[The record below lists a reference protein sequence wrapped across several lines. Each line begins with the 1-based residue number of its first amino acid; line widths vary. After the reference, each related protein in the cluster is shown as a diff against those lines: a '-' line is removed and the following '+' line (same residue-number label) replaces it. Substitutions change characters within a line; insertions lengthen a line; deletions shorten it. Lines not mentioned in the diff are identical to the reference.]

1 MIKLF
6 IRRPV
11 FTTMLVMLLV
21 VFGVTSYPS
30 LGIDLY
36 PDIDFPIVTVRI
48 TYTGA
53 SPEEM
58 EGLITKPVEDAV
70 SSVSGIKT
78 LSSTSRE
85 GISETIIEFEL
96 GTNAKMAANDVREK
110 VAGVR
115 RRLPDEIDEPV
126 VQRYDI
132 TAQSIMTYS
141 LASETRERGE
151 IRKIAE
157 NVVKDELQRIEG
169 VAEVN
174 VYGSGNREIHVYV
187 DPVKLEAYNV
197 PLQSLYEII
206 NSSNYNTPGGRVKSN
221 GNEITV
227 RTLGKYKS
235 VEDIGKIVVSL
246 QQGRVIRLSD
256 VATVVDGWAEERVHA
271 RTLGIPSVLVSI
283 QKQSG
288 TNTVNVSERV
298 KKEIERL
305 QQILPADVKVSIVR
319 DSSVYIRDNVD
330 DVNMSLIF
338 GSLLA
343 VLITYLF
350 IRDWRATVIAGIS
363 IPTSIIATFF
373 LMKVQG
379 FTLNNMSLL
388 ALSLAVGI
396 LIDDAIV
403 IVENIVRHIEEG
415 STPLEAAGNGTNE
428 IALAVFAA
436 TLSLLAVF
444 VPVGSMGEIIG
455 QFFKQFGLT
464 VAFAIAFSMFVAF
477 TMVPTM
483 SAYWLKPIDRTSVPT
498 NRFARG
504 VKVVL
509 DKWQYWFEV
518 MSKGYVDLLRWCLK
532 RPKQILTISALTL
545 LINLMLVPFI
555 GFEFQPTYDSG
566 EFSIALSAPA
576 GTSIDKMKELVAPIE
591 KEVLAI
597 PELQSA
603 FLMLGS
609 GRMPPYKA
617 SMGIKLTPSTER
629 RRTMTQIT
637 DELRTKVRNSTGLKI
652 GIQISQMSG
661 RGDARPLQV
670 ALRGPDLTVLTG
682 YVQTLAEQMKQ
693 IPGTADVDYSSEQYE
708 PEIIVRLDPVRAG
721 EVGMEP
727 TSAGKMI
734 QLAFLGLDT
743 KNQYTAG
750 DKDYLIKVRMPE
762 YLRRDINDVANM
774 RISSKTGVFVR
785 LGDVADVTLSSGPTQ
800 IDREDRQRQIIVYSN
815 AVGVSV
821 GDLVQKVQAMI
832 PGLNMPLGYS
842 QKFVGQAKMMAESF
856 SEISKALGLAV
867 ILIYMVLAAQ
877 FESYIHPL
885 TIMLSLPFAFIGA
898 LLGLLMGGHT
908 INTMSLIGIILLMGL
923 VTKTSILL
931 VDHTI
936 QLREEGVPIVEALIQ
951 SGSVRLR
958 PILMTTLS
966 TILGMLPL
974 ALGIGAGAELRQSM
988 AVAVVGGLITSS
1000 LLTLVVVPLAYYM
1013 IDRFQV
1019 GMRNKK
1025 MTKIHAE

>member
-842 QKFVGQAKMMAESF
+842 HKFVGQAKMMAESF

>member
-21 VFGVTSYPS
+21 VFGVTAYPT

-36 PDIDFPIVTVRI
+36 PDVDFPIVTVRI

-85 GISETIIEFEL
+85 GISETAIEFEL
-96 GTNAKMAANDVREK
+96 GTNAKLAANDVREK

-126 VQRYDI
+126 VQRFDI
-132 TAQSIMTYS
+132 SAQSIMTFS
-141 LASETRERGE
+141 LASDTRERGE

-157 NVVKDELQRIEG
+157 DVVKDELQRIDG

-174 VYGSGNREIHVYV
+174 IYGAGNREIYVYV
-187 DPVKLEAYNV
+187 EPTKLEAYNV
-197 PLQSLYEII
+197 TFQAVYDTV
-206 NSSNYNTPGGRVKSN
+206 NSHNYNTPGGRVKSN
-221 GNEITV
+221 GNEMTI
-227 RTLGKYKS
+227 RTIGKYKS
-235 VEDIGKIVVSL
+235 VEDMGKIVVSL
-246 QQGRVIRLSD
+246 QQGRVVRLAD
-256 VATVVDGWAEERVHA
+256 VAKIVDGWAEERVYA
-271 RTLGIPSVLVSI
+271 RTSGTPSVLVSV

-288 TNTVNVSERV
+288 TNTVNVAERV
-298 KKEIERL
+298 KKEMERL
-305 QQILPADVKVSIVR
+305 QSILPADVKVSIVR

-330 DVNMSLIF
+330 DVMS
-338 GSLLA
+338 SLLFGGFLA
-343 VLITYLF
+343 ILITFLF

-373 LMKVQG
+373 LMKAMG

-403 IVENIVRHIEEG
+403 VVENIVRHIQEG
-415 STPLEAAGNGTNE
+415 STPLEAAGNGTGE

-477 TMVPTM
+477 SMVPTM
-483 SAYWLKPIDRTSVPT
+483 SAYWLRPMDYKAIPT

-504 VKVVL
+504 VKAVL
-509 DKWQYWFEV
+509 DWWENGFEV
-518 MSKGYVDLLRWCLK
+518 MSKAYVELLRWALN
-532 RPKQILTISALTL
+532 RPKKILALSFLTL
-545 LINLMLVPFI
+545 VINLMLVPFI

-566 EFSIALSAPA
+566 EFSIGISAPA
-576 GTSIDKMKELVAPIE
+576 GTSIDRMKELVAPVE
-591 KEVLAI
+591 KEILAI
-597 PELQSA
+597 PELESA
-603 FLMLGS
+603 YLILGS
-609 GRMPPYKA
+609 GRQPPYKA

-629 RRTMTQIT
+629 SRSMTKIT
-637 DELRTKVRNSTGLKI
+637 DELRAKLRNYTALKLSV
-652 GIQISQMSG
+652 QIAQMSG
-661 RGDARPLQV
+661 RGDVRPLQI
-670 ALRGPDLTVLTG
+670 ALRGPDLTTLTG
-682 YVQTLAEQMKQ
+682 YAQNLADQMKQ

-708 PEIIVRLDPVRAG
+708 PEVIVKLDPVRAG
-721 EVGMEP
+721 EVGMDP
-727 TSAGKMI
+727 TTAGKVI
-734 QLAFLGLDT
+734 QMAFLGLAT
-743 KNQYTAG
+743 SNQYTAG
-750 DKDYLIKVRMPE
+750 DKDYVIRVQMPE
-762 YLRRDINDVANM
+762 NLRRDINDVSNM

-785 LGDVADVTLSSGPTQ
+785 LGDVADVSLSSGPTQ

-821 GDLVQKVQAMI
+821 GDLVQKVTTLI
-832 PGLNMPLGYS
+832 PSLNMPLGYS
-842 QKFVGQAKMMAESF
+842 HKFVGQAKMMADSF
-856 SEISKALGLAV
+856 KVIGQAMIMAV

-885 TIMLSLPFAFIGA
+885 TIMLSLPFALIGA
-898 LLGLLMGGHT
+898 LLGLLIGGHT

-931 VDHTI
+931 VDYTI
-936 QLREEGVPIVEALIQ
+936 QLREEGVPIVEALIR

-958 PILMTTLS
+958 PILMTTIS

-974 ALGIGAGAELRQSM
+974 ALGIGAGAELRASM

-1000 LLTLVVVPLAYYM
+1000 LLTMVVVPLAYFM
-1013 IDRFQV
+1013 IDRFQI
-1019 GMRNKK
+1019 GLRNKK
-1025 MTKIHAE
+1025 MSKIHAE

>member
-132 TAQSIMTYS
+132 SAQSIMTYS

-842 QKFVGQAKMMAESF
+842 HKFVGQAKMMAESF

>member
-11 FTTMLVMLLV
+11 FTTMVVMLLV
-21 VFGVTSYPS
+21 VFGVSAYPS

-36 PDIDFPIVTVRI
+36 PDIEFPIVNVTI

-53 SPEEM
+53 SPEEI

-78 LSSTSRE
+78 LSSVSRE
-85 GISETIIEFEL
+85 GISMTTIEFEL
-96 GTNAKMAANDVREK
+96 GTNAKLAANDVREK

-126 VQRYDI
+126 TQRFDI
-132 TAQSIMTYS
+132 TAQSIMTFS
-141 LASETRERGE
+141 LASDTRERGE

-157 NVVKDELQRIEG
+157 NVVKDELQRIDG

-174 VYGSGNREIHVYV
+174 VYGSGNREIYVYV
-187 DPVKLEAYNV
+187 EPAKLEAYNV
-197 PLQSLYEII
+197 SFQSVYDIV
-206 NSSNYNTPGGRVKSN
+206 NSYNYNTPGGRVKAN
-221 GNEITV
+221 GNEMTI
-227 RTLGKYKS
+227 RTIGKFTS

-256 VATVVDGWAEERVHA
+256 VAKIVDGWAEERVYA
-271 RTLGIPSVLVSI
+271 RTQGTPSVLVSV

-288 TNTVNVSERV
+288 TNTVNVAERV
-298 KKEIERL
+298 KQEMERL
-305 QQILPADVKVSIVR
+305 KGILPADVKVSIVR

-330 DVNMSLIF
+330 DVMS
-338 GSLLA
+338 SLLLGGFLA
-343 VLITYLF
+343 VLITFLF
-350 IRDWRATVIAGIS
+350 LRDWRATVIAGIS
-363 IPTSIIATFF
+363 IPTSIVATFF
-373 LMKVQG
+373 LMKAMG

-403 IVENIVRHIEEG
+403 VVENIVRHIQEG
-415 STPLEAAGNGTNE
+415 ATPLEAAGSGTSE

-483 SAYWLKPIDRTSVPT
+483 SAYWLRPVDYKAIPT
-498 NRFARG
+498 NRFGRG

-509 DKWQYWFEV
+509 DRWEYWFEAL
-518 MSKGYVDLLRWCLK
+518 SKSYVALLRWALK
-532 RPKQILTISALTL
+532 RPKKILALAFLTL
-545 LINLMLVPFI
+545 LVNLMLVPFI

-566 EFSIALSAPA
+566 EFSIGISAPA
-576 GTSIDKMKELVAPIE
+576 GTSIDKMKELVEPVE
-591 KEVLAI
+591 KEVMAI
-597 PELQSA
+597 PELESA
-603 FLMLGS
+603 FLILGS
-609 GRMPPYKA
+609 GRQPPYKA
-617 SMGIKLTPSTER
+617 SMGIKLTPSSNR
-629 RRTMTQIT
+629 SRSMTKIT
-637 DELRTKVRNSTGLKI
+637 DELRAKLRNNKALKLSV
-652 GIQISQMSG
+652 QIAQISG
-661 RGDARPLQV
+661 RGDVRPLQI
-670 ALRGPDLTVLTG
+670 ALRGPDLTILTG
-682 YVQTLAEQMKQ
+682 YAQSLADQMKL

-708 PEIIVRLDPVRAG
+708 PEVIVKFDPVRAG
-721 EVGMEP
+721 EVGLEP
-727 TSAGKMI
+727 TSAGTVI
-734 QLAFLGLDT
+734 QMAFLGLAT

-750 DKDYLIKVRMPE
+750 DKDYIIRVQMPE
-762 YLRRDINDVANM
+762 HLRRDINDVANM

-785 LGDVADVTLSSGPTQ
+785 LGDVADVSLSSGPTQ

-821 GDLVQKVQAMI
+821 GDLVQKVTALI

-842 QKFVGQAKMMAESF
+842 HKFVGQAKLMAESF
-856 SEISKALGLAV
+856 GVIAQALLMAI

-885 TIMLSLPFAFIGA
+885 TIMLSLPFAMIGA
-898 LLGLLMGGHT
+898 LLGLLIGGHT
-908 INTMSLIGIILLMGL
+908 INIMSLIGVILLMGL

-931 VDHTI
+931 VDYTI
-936 QLREEGVPIVEALIQ
+936 QLREEGVPIIDALIR

-958 PILMTTLS
+958 PILMTTIS

-974 ALGIGAGAELRQSM
+974 ALGIGAGAELRASM

-1000 LLTLVVVPLAYYM
+1000 LLTLVVVPLAYYL
-1013 IDRFQV
+1013 IDRFQL
-1019 GMRNKK
+1019 GLRNKK
-1025 MTKIHAE
+1025 MSKIHAE

>member
-721 EVGMEP
+721 EVGGMLEVVLNRLAMFMERRQ
-727 TSAGKMI
+727 ALKR
-734 QLAFLGLDT
+734 
-743 KNQYTAG
+743 
-750 DKDYLIKVRMPE
+750 KVRG
-762 YLRRDINDVANM
+762 A
-774 RISSKTGVFVR
+774 
-785 LGDVADVTLSSGPTQ
+785 
-800 IDREDRQRQIIVYSN
+800 
-815 AVGVSV
+815 
-821 GDLVQKVQAMI
+821 
-832 PGLNMPLGYS
+832 
-842 QKFVGQAKMMAESF
+842 
-856 SEISKALGLAV
+856 
-867 ILIYMVLAAQ
+867 LIYPIAVVVIA
-877 FESYIHPL
+877 
-885 TIMLSLPFAFIGA
+885 T
-898 LLGLLMGGHT
+898 
-908 INTMSLIGIILLMGL
+908 GI
-923 VTKTSILL
+923 VSFLL
-931 VDHTI
+931 VKV
-936 QLREEGVPIVEALIQ
+936 VPVFAEIFADFGAKLPAPTTDLP
-951 SGSVRLR
+951 SKLR
-958 PILMTTLS
+958 PS
-966 TILGMLPL
+966 
-974 ALGIGAGAELRQSM
+974 
-988 AVAVVGGLITSS
+988 
-1000 LLTLVVVPLAYYM
+1000 
-1013 IDRFQV
+1013 
-1019 GMRNKK
+1019 
-1025 MTKIHAE
+1025 

>member
-197 PLQSLYEII
+197 PFQSLYEIV

-256 VATVVDGWAEERVHA
+256 VATVVDGWMEERVHA
-271 RTLGIPSVLVSI
+271 RTMGTPSVLVSI

-288 TNTVNVSERV
+288 TNTVNVAERA
-298 KKEIERL
+298 KKEMARL
-305 QQILPADVKVSIVR
+305 QQILPADVKISIVR

-330 DVNMSLIF
+330 DVNTSLIF

-350 IRDWRATVIAGIS
+350 IRDWRATVVAGIS

-498 NRFARG
+498 NPFGRG
-504 VKVVL
+504 VKLVL
-509 DKWQYWFEV
+509 DKWQHWFEV
-518 MSKGYVDLLRWCLK
+518 MSQGYVELLSWCLK
-532 RPKQILTISALTL
+532 RPKKILTLSALTL

-842 QKFVGQAKMMAESF
+842 HKFVGQAKMMAESF

>member
-576 GTSIDKMKELVAPIE
+576 GTSIDKMKELVAHIE

-617 SMGIKLTPSTER
+617 SMGIKLTPSTKR

-842 QKFVGQAKMMAESF
+842 HKFVGQAKMMAESF

>member
-21 VFGVTSYPS
+21 VFGITSYPS

-126 VQRYDI
+126 VQRFDI

-157 NVVKDELQRIEG
+157 NVVKDELQRLEG

-197 PLQSLYEII
+197 PFQSLYDIV

-235 VEDIGKIVVSL
+235 VEDIGKIVVSV
-246 QQGRVIRLSD
+246 QQGRVVRLAD
-256 VATVVDGWAEERVHA
+256 VATLVDGWAEERVFA
-271 RTLGIPSVLVSI
+271 RTMGVPSVLVSV

-288 TNTVNVSERV
+288 TNTVNVSEKV
-298 KKEIERL
+298 KKEMDRL
-305 QQILPADVKVSIVR
+305 QQLLPGDVKVSIVR

-330 DVNMSLIF
+330 DVNTSLIF

-343 VLITYLF
+343 VLITFLF
-350 IRDWRATVIAGIS
+350 IRDWRATVVAGIS
-363 IPTSIIATFF
+363 IPTSIVATFF

-403 IVENIVRHIEEG
+403 VVENIVRHIEEG
-415 STPLEAAGNGTNE
+415 STPMEAAGNGTNE

-444 VPVGSMGEIIG
+444 VPVGTMGEIIG

-464 VAFAIAFSMFVAF
+464 VAFAIGFSMFVAF

-483 SAYWLKPIDRTSVPT
+483 SAYWLKPVDHNAVPASWFG
-498 NRFARG
+498 RVIKA
-504 VKVVL
+504 VL
-509 DKWQYWFEV
+509 DKWEYWFEA
-518 MSKGYVDLLRWCLK
+518 MSRGYVDLLRWCLK
-532 RPKQILTISALTL
+532 RPKKILALSALTL
-545 LINLMLVPFI
+545 LINLMLTPYI

-576 GTSIDKMKELVAPIE
+576 GTSIDKMKELVAPVE
-591 KEVLAI
+591 QEVLAI
-597 PELQSA
+597 PELESA
-603 FLMLGS
+603 YLMLGS
-609 GRMPPYKA
+609 GRTPPYKA
-617 SMGIKLTPSTER
+617 SMGIKLVPSTER

-637 DELRTKVRNSTGLKI
+637 DELRTKVRNHTGLKI
-652 GIQISQMSG
+652 GIQIAQMSG
-661 RGDARPLQV
+661 RGDVRPLQV
-670 ALRGPDLTVLTG
+670 ALRGPDLMQLTG

-708 PEIIVRLDPVRAG
+708 PEIVVKLDPVRAG

-727 TSAGKMI
+727 TSAGKVI
-734 QLAFLGLDT
+734 QIAFLGLET

-750 DKDYLIKVRMPE
+750 DKDYLIRVRMPE
-762 YLRRDINDVANM
+762 HLRRDINDVANM
-774 RISSKTGVFVR
+774 RISTRTGAFVR

-821 GDLVQKVQAMI
+821 GELVTKVQELI

-842 QKFVGQAKMMAESF
+842 HKFVGQAKMMAESF
-856 SEISKALGLAV
+856 GEIGKALGLAV
-867 ILIYMVLAAQ
+867 VLIYMVLAAQ

-936 QLREEGVPIVEALIQ
+936 QLREEGVPIIEALIR

-1019 GMRNKK
+1019 GLRSKK

>member
-126 VQRYDI
+126 VPRYDI

-842 QKFVGQAKMMAESF
+842 HKFVGQAKMMAESF

>member
-483 SAYWLKPIDRTSVPT
+483 SAYWIKPIDRTSVPT

-518 MSKGYVDLLRWCLK
+518 MSKGYVNLLRWCLK

-842 QKFVGQAKMMAESF
+842 HKFVGQAKMMAESF

>member
-21 VFGVTSYPS
+21 VFGITSYPS

-126 VQRYDI
+126 VQRFDI

-157 NVVKDELQRIEG
+157 NVVKDELQRLEG

-197 PLQSLYEII
+197 PFQSLYDIV

-227 RTLGKYKS
+227 RTLGKYQS
-235 VEDIGKIVVSL
+235 VEDIGKIVVSV
-246 QQGRVIRLSD
+246 QQGRVVRLAD
-256 VATVVDGWAEERVHA
+256 VATLVDGWAEERVFA
-271 RTLGIPSVLVSI
+271 RTMGVPSVLVSV

-288 TNTVNVSERV
+288 TNTVNVSEKV
-298 KKEIERL
+298 KKEMDRL
-305 QQILPADVKVSIVR
+305 QQLLPGDVKVSIVR

-330 DVNMSLIF
+330 DVNTSLIF

-350 IRDWRATVIAGIS
+350 IRDWRATVVAGIS
-363 IPTSIIATFF
+363 IPTSIVATFF

-403 IVENIVRHIEEG
+403 VVENIVRHIEEG
-415 STPLEAAGNGTNE
+415 ATPMEAAGNGTNE

-444 VPVGSMGEIIG
+444 VPVGTMGEIIG

-483 SAYWLKPIDRTSVPT
+483 SAYWLKPIDRTTVPAS
-498 NRFARG
+498 RFGRAI
-504 VKVVL
+504 KAIL
-509 DKWQYWFEV
+509 DKWEHWFVV
-518 MSKGYVDLLRWCLK
+518 MSQGYVDLLHWCLK
-532 RPKQILTISALTL
+532 RPKKILVLSALTL
-545 LINLMLVPFI
+545 LINLTASLV
-555 GFEFQPTYDSG
+555 
-566 EFSIALSAPA
+566 
-576 GTSIDKMKELVAPIE
+576 
-591 KEVLAI
+591 
-597 PELQSA
+597 
-603 FLMLGS
+603 
-609 GRMPPYKA
+609 GR
-617 SMGIKLTPSTER
+617 KLR
-629 RRTMTQIT
+629 
-637 DELRTKVRNSTGLKI
+637 
-652 GIQISQMSG
+652 
-661 RGDARPLQV
+661 
-670 ALRGPDLTVLTG
+670 
-682 YVQTLAEQMKQ
+682 
-693 IPGTADVDYSSEQYE
+693 
-708 PEIIVRLDPVRAG
+708 
-721 EVGMEP
+721 
-727 TSAGKMI
+727 
-734 QLAFLGLDT
+734 
-743 KNQYTAG
+743 
-750 DKDYLIKVRMPE
+750 
-762 YLRRDINDVANM
+762 
-774 RISSKTGVFVR
+774 
-785 LGDVADVTLSSGPTQ
+785 
-800 IDREDRQRQIIVYSN
+800 
-815 AVGVSV
+815 
-821 GDLVQKVQAMI
+821 
-832 PGLNMPLGYS
+832 
-842 QKFVGQAKMMAESF
+842 
-856 SEISKALGLAV
+856 
-867 ILIYMVLAAQ
+867 
-877 FESYIHPL
+877 
-885 TIMLSLPFAFIGA
+885 
-898 LLGLLMGGHT
+898 
-908 INTMSLIGIILLMGL
+908 
-923 VTKTSILL
+923 
-931 VDHTI
+931 
-936 QLREEGVPIVEALIQ
+936 
-951 SGSVRLR
+951 
-958 PILMTTLS
+958 
-966 TILGMLPL
+966 
-974 ALGIGAGAELRQSM
+974 
-988 AVAVVGGLITSS
+988 
-1000 LLTLVVVPLAYYM
+1000 
-1013 IDRFQV
+1013 
-1019 GMRNKK
+1019 KK
-1025 MTKIHAE
+1025 

>member
-298 KKEIERL
+298 KKEIEPL

-842 QKFVGQAKMMAESF
+842 HKFVGQAKMMAESF

>member
-256 VATVVDGWAEERVHA
+256 VATVVDGWAEERVYA
-271 RTLGIPSVLVSI
+271 RTLGTPSVLVSI

-298 KKEIERL
+298 KAEMARL

-330 DVNMSLIF
+330 DVNTSLIF

-350 IRDWRATVIAGIS
+350 IRDWRATVVAGIS

-403 IVENIVRHIEEG
+403 VVENIVRHIEEG
-415 STPLEAAGNGTNE
+415 STPMEAAGNGTNE

-504 VKVVL
+504 VKLVL

-532 RPKQILTISALTL
+532 RPKQILTLSALTL

-842 QKFVGQAKMMAESF
+842 HKFVGQAKMMAESF

>member
-197 PLQSLYEII
+197 PLQSLYEIV

-842 QKFVGQAKMMAESF
+842 HKFVGQAKMMAESF

>member
-617 SMGIKLTPSTER
+617 SMGIKLTPSTKR

-842 QKFVGQAKMMAESF
+842 HKFVGQAKMMAESF

>member
-288 TNTVNVSERV
+288 TNTVNVSERA

-842 QKFVGQAKMMAESF
+842 HKFVGQAKMMAESF

>member
-1 MIKLF
+1 MIKMF

-197 PLQSLYEII
+197 PFQSLYEIV

-227 RTLGKYKS
+227 RTLGKYQS

-256 VATVVDGWAEERVHA
+256 VATVVDGWAEERVYA
-271 RTLGIPSVLVSI
+271 RTLGTPSVLVSI

-288 TNTVNVSERV
+288 TNTVNVAERV

-305 QQILPADVKVSIVR
+305 QQIMPADVKVSIVR

-330 DVNMSLIF
+330 DVNTSLIF

-350 IRDWRATVIAGIS
+350 IRDWRATIVAGIS

-403 IVENIVRHIEEG
+403 VVENIVRHIEEG
-415 STPLEAAGNGTNE
+415 STPMEAAGNGTNE

-498 NRFARG
+498 NAFGRG

-509 DKWQYWFEV
+509 DKWQHWFEV
-518 MSKGYVDLLRWCLK
+518 MSQGYVDLLRWCLK
-532 RPKQILTISALTL
+532 RPKQILTLSALTL

-566 EFSIALSAPA
+566 EFSIAIAAPA

-609 GRMPPYKA
+609 GRTPPYKA

-629 RRTMTQIT
+629 RRSMTQIT
-637 DELRTKVRNSTGLKI
+637 DELRAKVRNSTGLKI
-652 GIQISQMSG
+652 GIQIAQMSG
-661 RGDARPLQV
+661 RGDVRPLQV

-708 PEIIVRLDPVRAG
+708 PEIIVKLDPVRAG

-727 TSAGKMI
+727 TSAGKVI
-734 QLAFLGLDT
+734 QIAFLGLET

-750 DKDYLIKVRMPE
+750 DKDYLIRVRMPE
-762 YLRRDINDVANM
+762 HLRRDINDVANM
-774 RISSKTGVFVR
+774 RISTKTGVFVR

-821 GDLVQKVQAMI
+821 GDLVQKVQTMI

-842 QKFVGQAKMMAESF
+842 HKFVGQAKMMAESF
-856 SEISKALGLAV
+856 SEIGKALGLAV

-936 QLREEGVPIVEALIQ
+936 QLREEGVPIVEALIR

-1000 LLTLVVVPLAYYM
+1000 ILTLVVVPLAYYM

-1019 GMRNKK
+1019 GLRNKK

>member
-576 GTSIDKMKELVAPIE
+576 GTSIDKMKELVAHIE

-842 QKFVGQAKMMAESF
+842 HKFVGQAKMMAESF

>member
-518 MSKGYVDLLRWCLK
+518 MSKGYVNLLRWCLK

-842 QKFVGQAKMMAESF
+842 HKFVGQAKMMAESF